1 LCHKKRGDMHLVR
14 IKQLNATNT
23 PIRSLSLNIPA
34 HICYGIVGA
43 SGSGK
48 SSLLNIIAGLHGE
61 ASDHVLIDSV
71 PANRATQRIGI
82 VSPRIQLPADARI
95 DELILNHAQLYH
107 THVDDIRSAFQRAI
121 RLCALES
128 LVQQHVRLLSIFNQR
143 RVVIAMALVQKPALL
158 LIDEP
163 TIGLT
168 ASEQKV
174 MIDILEGLRDREM
187 TIVIASRGD
196 APLDSLFDMIGVL
209 ANGTIIA
216 ELDQQHIRNLPR
228 TILIRADVIPTA
240 AYEHIVAL
248 DNGIVVTRRNIVLTG
263 EGVRALAQ
271 ILQVLLHYNVHIFA
285 IEPLNHP
292 LADLVHQ
299 AKQPQ
304 VLAHRYPVRAVTSP
318 IDESGASEETAL

>member
-1 LCHKKRGDMHLVR
+1 MYLVR
-14 IKQLNATNT
+14 IKQLSVPHT
-23 PIRSLSLNIPA
+23 PIQSLSLNVPA
-34 HICYGIVGA
+34 HICYGIIGA

-48 SSLLNIIAGLHGE
+48 SSLLNIIAGLHGV
-61 ASDHVLIDSV
+61 ASAHVFIENT
-71 PANRATQRIGI
+71 PASQSTQQVGV

-95 DELILNHAQLYH
+95 DELLIQHAQLYH
-107 THVDDIRSAFQRAI
+107 SNAVDIQQYYQLAI
-121 RLCALES
+121 RWCALES
-128 LVQQHVRLLSIFNQR
+128 STQLQERMLSIFNQR
-143 RVVIAMALVQKPALL
+143 RVVMAMALIQRPALL

-174 MIDILEGLRDREM
+174 MIDIIEGLRDRNM
-187 TIVIASRGD
+187 TIVITSRGD
-196 APLDSLFDMIGVL
+196 APLDPLFDMIGVL

-292 LADLVHQ
+292 LADLVNQ
-299 AKQPQ
+299 AKQPH
-304 VLAHRYPVRAVTSP
+304 VLAHRYPVRIVTSP
-318 IDESGASEETAL
+318 IADNSTPPETEI

>member
-1 LCHKKRGDMHLVR
+1 MYLVR
-14 IKQLNATNT
+14 IKQLTAPNT
-23 PIRSLSLNIPA
+23 PIHSLSLNIPA
-34 HICYGIVGA
+34 QICYGIIGA

-48 SSLLNIIAGLHGE
+48 SSLLNIIAGLHGDIS
-61 ASDHVLIDSV
+61 AQVFIDNA
-71 PANRATQRIGI
+71 PANHATQHVG
-82 VSPRIQLPADARI
+82 VVTPRIQLPADARI
-95 DELILNHAQLYH
+95 DEILIQHAYLYH
-107 THVDDIRSAFQRAI
+107 TNAAEIQLAYQRAI

-128 LVQQHVRLLSIFNQR
+128 IAQQPIRMLSVFNQR
-143 RVVIAMALVQKPALL
+143 RVVMAMALVQRPKLL

-174 MIDILEGLRDREM
+174 MIDIIEGLRDRDM
-187 TIVIASRGD
+187 TMVITSRGD

-209 ANGTIIA
+209 ANGNIVA
-216 ELDQQHIRNLPR
+216 ELDTQHIRNLPR

-263 EGVRALAQ
+263 EGIRALAQ

-292 LADLVHQ
+292 LADLVNQ
-299 AKQPQ
+299 AKQPHI
-304 VLAHRYPVRAVTSP
+304 LAHRYPVRVVTSP
-318 IDESGASEETAL
+318 IVEVSPSQEMDV

>member
-1 LCHKKRGDMHLVR
+1 MYLVR
-14 IKQLNATNT
+14 IKQLSASNT
-23 PIRSLSLNIPA
+23 PIQSLSLNIPA
-34 HICYGIVGA
+34 HVCYGIIGA

-48 SSLLNIIAGLHGE
+48 SSLLNILAGLHGT
-61 ASDHVLIDSV
+61 ASASVFIDNI
-71 PANRATQRIGI
+71 PANRATRRVGI
-82 VSPRIQLPADARI
+82 VSPRIQLPADVRI
-95 DELILNHAQLYH
+95 DEVLMQHAHLYH
-107 THVDDIRSAFQRAI
+107 SNADEIQRAYQRAT
-121 RLCALES
+121 RLCAIES
-128 LVQQHVRLLSIFNQR
+128 ITHQTVRMLSIFNQR
-143 RVVIAMALVQKPALL
+143 RVVMAMALIQCPTVL

-168 ASEQKV
+168 ASEQNV
-174 MIDILEGLRDREM
+174 MIDIIEGLREREM
-187 TIVIASRGD
+187 TIVITSRGD

-209 ANGTIIA
+209 ANGSIIA

-228 TILIRADVIPTA
+228 TIRIRADVIPTA

-292 LADLVHQ
+292 LADLVNQ

-304 VLAHRYPVRAVTSP
+304 VLAHRYPVRVVTSP
-318 IDESGASEETAL
+318 IADTGAPQETEI

>member
-1 LCHKKRGDMHLVR
+1 MYLVR
-14 IKQLNATNT
+14 IKQLSAANT
-23 PIRSLSLNIPA
+23 PIQSLSLNIPA
-34 HICYGIVGA
+34 QVCYGIVGA

-48 SSLLNIIAGLHGE
+48 SSLLNIIAGLHGQ
-61 ASDHVLIDSV
+61 ASADVFIDNV
-71 PANRATQRIGI
+71 PANQATQRIGI
-82 VSPRIQLPADARI
+82 VSPRIQLPADTRI
-95 DELILNHAQLYH
+95 DELLRNHAQLYH
-107 THVDDIRSAFQRAI
+107 STAEEIRTVYQRAI

-128 LVQQHVRLLSIFNQR
+128 LTQQQGRMLSVFNQR
-143 RVVIAMALVQKPALL
+143 RVLIAMALVQQPALL
-158 LIDEP
+158 LVDEP

-174 MIDILEGLRDREM
+174 MIDILEGLRDRDM
-187 TIVIASRGD
+187 TMVITSRGD

-216 ELDQQHIRNLPR
+216 ELDQPHIRNLPR

-318 IDESGASEETAL
+318 IADTGASEESTQ

>member
-1 LCHKKRGDMHLVR
+1 MYLVC
-14 IKQLNATNT
+14 IKQLSATNT
-23 PIRSLSLNIPA
+23 PIQSLSLNIPTQ
-34 HICYGIVGA
+34 ICYGIIGA

-61 ASDHVLIDSV
+61 ASANVLIDNV

-82 VSPRIQLPADARI
+82 VSPRIQLSADARI
-95 DELILNHAQLYH
+95 DELLLQHAQLYH
-107 THVDDIRSAFQRAI
+107 QQVDNIRQAYQRAI

-128 LVQQHVRLLSIFNQR
+128 ISQQQVRTLSVFNQR
-143 RVVIAMALVQKPALL
+143 RVVLAQAIIQQPALL

-168 ASEQKV
+168 ASEQNV
-174 MIDILEGLRDREM
+174 MIDILEGLRDRDM
-187 TIVIASRGD
+187 TLVITSRGD

-216 ELDQQHIRNLPR
+216 ELDQQQIRNLPR

-263 EGVRALAQ
+263 EGVRALSQ
-271 ILQVLLHYNVHIFA
+271 ILQVLLHYHVHIFA

-292 LADLVHQ
+292 LADLVNQ

-304 VLAHRYPVRAVTSP
+304 VLAHRYPVRVVTSP
-318 IDESGASEETAL
+318 IADAGVEEETAQ

>member
-1 LCHKKRGDMHLVR
+1 MHLVR
-14 IKQLNATNT
+14 IKQLTAANT

-34 HICYGIVGA
+34 QVCYGVVGA

-48 SSLLNIIAGLHGE
+48 SSLLNIIAGLHGQ
-61 ASDHVLIDSV
+61 ASSEVLIDGI

-82 VSPRIQLPADARI
+82 VSPRIQLPADVRI
-95 DELILNHAQLYH
+95 DELLLNHAQLYH
-107 THVDDIRSAFQRAI
+107 ADADAIRSAYQRAI
-121 RLCALES
+121 RLCALEA
-128 LVQQHVRLLSIFNQR
+128 LVTQSVRLLSVFNQR
-143 RVVIAMALVQKPALL
+143 RVTIALSLVQKPTLL

-168 ASEQKV
+168 ASEQNV
-174 MIDILEGLRDREM
+174 MIDILEGLRDRDM
-187 TIVIASRGD
+187 TMVITSRGD

-240 AYEHIVAL
+240 AYEHIVAI
-248 DNGIVVTRRNIVLTG
+248 DHGIVVTRRNIVLTG

-304 VLAHRYPVRAVTSP
+304 VLAQRYPVRIITSP
-318 IDESGASEETAL
+318 INDIGPSQETER

>member
-1 LCHKKRGDMHLVR
+1 MHLVR
-14 IKQLNATNT
+14 IKQLSAANT
-23 PIRSLSLNIPA
+23 PIKSLSLNIPA
-34 HICYGIVGA
+34 QVCYGIVGA

-61 ASDHVLIDSV
+61 ASSHVLIDNV
-71 PANRATQRIGI
+71 PANQATRRIGI
-82 VSPRIQLPADARI
+82 VSPRIQLPADTRI
-95 DELILNHAQLYH
+95 DELLLNHAQLYH
-107 THVDDIRSAFQRAI
+107 VHADEVHNAYQRAI

-128 LVQQHVRLLSIFNQR
+128 LTQQQGRMLSVFNQR
-143 RVVIAMALVQKPALL
+143 RVIIAVALVQNPALL

-174 MIDILEGLRDREM
+174 MIDILEGLRDRDM
-187 TIVIASRGD
+187 TMVITSRGD

-209 ANGTIIA
+209 AHGTIIA

-292 LADLVHQ
+292 LADLVNQ

-304 VLAHRYPVRAVTSP
+304 VIAHRYPIRSVTSP
-318 IDESGASEETAL
+318 ISDTGTSEESA

>member
-1 LCHKKRGDMHLVR
+1 MYLVR
-14 IKQLNATNT
+14 IKQLSASNT
-23 PIRSLSLNIPA
+23 PIQSLSLNIPA
-34 HICYGIVGA
+34 HVCYGIIGA

-48 SSLLNIIAGLHGE
+48 SSLLNILAGLHGT
-61 ASDHVLIDSV
+61 ASASVFIDNI
-71 PANRATQRIGI
+71 PANQATQRIGI
-82 VSPRIQLPADARI
+82 VSPRIQLPADVRI
-95 DELILNHAQLYH
+95 DEVLMQHAHLYH
-107 THVDDIRSAFQRAI
+107 TNADEIKHAYQRAT
-121 RLCALES
+121 RLCAIES
-128 LVQQHVRLLSIFNQR
+128 ITHQTVRMLSIFNQR
-143 RVVIAMALVQKPALL
+143 RVVMAMALIQCPTLL

-168 ASEQKV
+168 ASEQNV
-174 MIDILEGLRDREM
+174 MIDIIEGLREREM
-187 TIVIASRGD
+187 TIVITSRGD

-228 TILIRADVIPTA
+228 TIRIRADVIPTA

-292 LADLVHQ
+292 LADLVNQ

-304 VLAHRYPVRAVTSP
+304 VLAHRYPVRVVTSP
-318 IDESGASEETAL
+318 ITDTGAPQETEI

>member
-1 LCHKKRGDMHLVR
+1 MYLVR
-14 IKQLNATNT
+14 IKQLSAPNT
-23 PIRSLSLNIPA
+23 PIQSLSLNIPA
-34 HICYGIVGA
+34 RICYGIIGA

-48 SSLLNIIAGLHGE
+48 SSLLNIIAGLHGV
-61 ASDHVLIDSV
+61 ASAQVFIDNV
-71 PANRATQRIGI
+71 PADRATQQVGI
-82 VSPRIQLPADARI
+82 VTPRIQLPADARI
-95 DELILNHAQLYH
+95 DELLLQHAQLYH
-107 THVDDIRSAFQRAI
+107 SNADEIQHAYQQAI

-128 LVQQHVRLLSIFNQR
+128 IAQQHVRMLTVFHQR
-143 RVVIAMALVQKPALL
+143 RVVMAMALVQRPKLL

-174 MIDILEGLRDREM
+174 MIDIIEGLRDRDM
-187 TIVIASRGD
+187 TMVITSRGD

-209 ANGTIIA
+209 ANGAVIA
-216 ELDQQHIRNLPR
+216 ELDNQHIRNLPR

-292 LADLVHQ
+292 LADLVNQ

-304 VLAHRYPVRAVTSP
+304 VLAHRYPVRVITSP
-318 IDESGASEETAL
+318 IVDTSTSQEDAV

>member
-1 LCHKKRGDMHLVR
+1 MHLVR
-14 IKQLNATNT
+14 IKQLTAAHT
-23 PIRSLSLNIPA
+23 PIQSLSLHIPA
-34 HICYGIVGA
+34 QVCYGIVGA

-48 SSLLNIIAGLHGE
+48 SSLLNIMAGLHGE
-61 ASDHVLIDSV
+61 ASSQVFIDTV
-71 PANRATQRIGI
+71 PANQATKRIGI
-82 VSPRIQLPADARI
+82 VAPRIQLPADMRI
-95 DELILNHAQLYH
+95 DELLLSHAQLYH
-107 THVDDIRSAFQRAI
+107 AHVDDIRTAYQQAL
-121 RLCALES
+121 RLCALE
-128 LVQQHVRLLSIFNQR
+128 LLTQQHVRTLSVFNQR
-143 RVVIAMALVQKPALL
+143 RILIAMALVQRPTLL

-174 MIDILEGLRDREM
+174 MIDILEGLRDRDM
-187 TIVIASRGD
+187 TMVITSRGD
-196 APLDSLFDMIGVL
+196 APLESLFDMIGVL

-228 TILIRADVIPTA
+228 TILIRTDVIPTA

-292 LADLVHQ
+292 LADLVNQ

-304 VLAHRYPVRAVTSP
+304 VLAHRYPVRIVTSP
-318 IDESGASEETAL
+318 IIDTGRTSESEQ

>member
-1 LCHKKRGDMHLVR
+1 MHLVR
-14 IKQLNATNT
+14 IKQLSVPNT
-23 PIRSLSLNIPA
+23 PITSLSLHIPA
-34 HICYGIVGA
+34 QVCYGIVGA

-48 SSLLNIIAGLHGE
+48 SSLLNVMAGLHGS
-61 ASDHVLIDSV
+61 ASPHVLIDGV
-71 PANRATQRIGI
+71 PAHHATRRIGI
-82 VSPRIQLPADARI
+82 VSPRMQLPSDMRI
-95 DELILNHAQLYH
+95 EEALMQHAQLYH
-107 THVDDIRSAFQRAI
+107 MPAEMTHYMHAAI

-128 LVQQHVRLLSIFNQR
+128 FVSHPIRSLSIFNQR
-143 RVVIAMALVQKPALL
+143 RVLLAMALVQHPAILF
-158 LIDEP
+158 IDEP

-174 MIDILEGLRDREM
+174 MIDLIEGLRDRDM
-187 TIVIASRGD
+187 TLVIATRGD
-196 APLDSLFDMIGVL
+196 APLDPLFDMIGVL

-216 ELDQQHIRNLPR
+216 ELDQRHIRSLPR
-228 TILIRADVIPTA
+228 TILIRTDAIPTA

-263 EGVRALAQ
+263 EGVRALSQ

-292 LADLVHQ
+292 LADLVTQ

-304 VLAHRYPVRAVTSP
+304 VLAHRYPVRAITSP
-318 IDESGASEETAL
+318 IVDVPRAEESPS